1 MAANKR
7 DVRIPAIIRIKR
19 TSIARFGLAFWLAV
33 VTASFAWAGG
43 PRWVA
48 GSTYFNAGLKGQPI
62 VWKNGQV
69 NYYTD
74 LGDLSATVNQSQANA
89 MIAAAASI
97 WSSVPTAAVSIQASG
112 SLAEDV
118 NGTDVVLTSTT
129 LTMPADIDE
138 TATQKPLAIV
148 YDFDGAVIDTLLGAG
163 ASNPNGCL
171 SNGVTLFV
179 DSMATDATIAHALM
193 IVNGRCATPQRTS
206 LLQYLIVRAFG
217 RVLGLDW
224 SQANEG
230 VFDGSMAWSDAAL
243 AGWPLMHPIERMCD
257 ASGMACMQNQN
268 ALRWDDTAALNR
280 LYPITTANLTTYP
293 GKKIT
298 AAATVAIQGTLR
310 FRWGQGMQ
318 GVNVVAR
325 PLLPGTNQPD
335 LRYPVAAVTGS
346 LFTGNAGNPVS
357 GLADAEGNPLNN
369 FGSDDPALEGSYD
382 LSGIPLPPGLT
393 QSDYQ
398 ITFEAINPLDTQLQ
412 SVGSYAL
419 GQTTPSGTLPVFVVR
434 GLKAGSVVTQ
444 DATIQDSDQDLGSGN
459 DGSEA
464 SPVILPG
471 NGEWLARINGYGHT
485 GWFQGRFRAGRVFTI
500 EAQSLDSAGQ
510 ISDHK
515 ARVLLGVWQANDAPG
530 SSPRLATLQP
540 YLGDQVG
547 LTWLTVQ
554 TIADGDLRL
563 GATDQRGDGRPDY
576 LYRGRVLYADTVM
589 PTRLEATGGP
599 IVIRGT
605 GFRPQNVVT
614 VNGVAATITSL
625 TPEEITA
632 IAPANL
638 TEVTGNVD
646 VTVSDPATLGSAT
659 ILGGLSYG
667 AQDQDSIGIVTA
679 PQNSVSLGVP
689 LPFITRTVA
698 GDGVSAAGRVNVTY
712 TVTTGSAL
720 LGCGQITCVV
730 TSGGDGLATLMVT
743 ANSSTTTVVTAS
755 LSNGASVQAHFK
767 GVAAPQISPL
777 TSELYLAQGAVFKWN
792 PQALVL
798 IGGVPAAGQTVTWS
812 LPDGMTTTSASNLS
826 DAQGLVTGQLTV
838 GPLAVNATVNVNACL
853 TGGIPGG
860 SGCASFV
867 VGSVHPQLA
876 GLLAVSGTDQVLSV
890 TDAPAPVVLRVV
902 DAAGHPMAGGVVSV
916 YQVLK
921 EWAPPCPAAGRC
933 PAAPVLATTSLQA
946 TSGSDGLVVF
956 APLSMQG
963 TPTRLEVLAVT
974 GNSGTLGFEIEQ
986 HP

>member
-1 MAANKR
+1 MVANER
-7 DVRIPAIIRIKR
+7 DAFGGRFSRFNASISR
-19 TSIARFGLAFWLAV
+19 TV
-33 VTASFAWAGG
+33 VTSALALMITTVAWAGG

-48 GSTYFNAGLKGQPI
+48 GSTYFNAGLKGRPI

-97 WSSVPTAAVSIQASG
+97 WSSVSTAGVSIQASG

-118 NGTDVVLTSTT
+118 NGTNVVLTSTT
-129 LTMPADIDE
+129 FTMPADIDE

-163 ASNPNGCL
+163 ASNPNACL
-171 SNGVTLFV
+171 GNGVTLFV

-193 IVNGRCATPQRTS
+193 IVNGRCATPARMS
-206 LLQYLIVRAFG
+206 LLQYLMIRAFG

-230 VFDGSMAWSDAAL
+230 VFNGSITWSDTAL

-257 ASGMACMQNQN
+257 STGIACMQSQN
-268 ALRWDDTAALNR
+268 TLRWDDVAALNR
-280 LYPITTANLTTYP
+280 LYPVTTANRTMYP

-298 AAATVAIQGTLR
+298 AAATVSIQGTLR

-325 PLLPGTNQPD
+325 PLLPGTDQPD
-335 LRYPVAAVTGS
+335 LRYPVSAVTGA

-357 GLADAEGNPLNN
+357 GFTDAQGNPLNN
-369 FGSDDPALEGSYD
+369 FGSDDPTLEGWYD

-393 QSDYQ
+393 QADYQ
-398 ITFEAINPLDTQLQ
+398 ITFEAINSLDTQLQ
-412 SVGSYAL
+412 SVGPYAL
-419 GQTTPSGTLPVFVVR
+419 GQTTPSGTMPVFVVR
-434 GLKAGSVVTQ
+434 GLKAGSVVAQ

-464 SPVILPG
+464 SPVLLAG

-485 GWFQGRFRAGRVFTI
+485 GWFQGHFRAGRVFTI

-515 ARVLLGVWQANDAPG
+515 ARVLLGVWQASDALG
-530 SSPRLATLQP
+530 SSPRLQTWQP
-540 YLGDQVG
+540 YLGNQIG

-554 TIADGDLRL
+554 TISDGDLRL
-563 GATDQRGDGRPDY
+563 GVTDQRGDGRPDY
-576 LYRGRVLYADTVM
+576 LYRGRVLYADTVT
-589 PTRLEATGGP
+589 PTRLDASGGP

-605 GFRPQNVVT
+605 GFRPQNVVM
-614 VNGVAATITSL
+614 VNGVAAAITSL
-625 TPEEITA
+625 TSEEITA
-632 IAPANL
+632 IAPPCAPG
-638 TEVTGNVD
+638 VSGDVD

-667 AQDQDSIGIVTA
+667 AEDQDSIGIVTA
-679 PQNSVSLGVP
+679 PQNSISMGVP
-689 LPFITRTVA
+689 MPFTTRTMA
-698 GDGVSAAGRVNVTY
+698 GDGVSVAGHVNVTY
-712 TVTTGSAL
+712 TVTSGSAL
-720 LGCGQITCVV
+720 LGCGQLTCVV
-730 TSGGDGLATLMVT
+730 KSSGDGVASLTVT
-743 ANSSTTTVVTAS
+743 ANSSSIAVVTAS
-755 LSNGASVQAHFK
+755 LSSGASVQAHFK

-777 TSELYLAQGAVFKWN
+777 TSELYLAQGAVFSWT

-798 IGGVPAAGQTVTWS
+798 MGGVPSAGQTVTWS
-812 LPDGMTTTSASNLS
+812 TPDGVTAGSASTLS
-826 DAQGLVTGQLTV
+826 NAQGLVTGQLTA
-838 GPLAVNATVNVNACL
+838 GPLAENAISTVNACL
-853 TGGIPGG
+853 PGGTPGG
-860 SGCASFV
+860 SGCAGFV
-867 VGSVHPQLA
+867 VASVHPELA
-876 GLLAVSGTDQVLSV
+876 GLLAVSGTEQVLSL
-890 TDAPAPVVLRVV
+890 TDAPAPIVLRVV
-902 DAAGHPMAGGVVSV
+902 DAAGHSMAGGVVSL

-921 EWAPPCPAAGRC
+921 EWAPPCSATGRC
-933 PAAPVLATTSLQA
+933 PASAVLATSSLQA
-946 TSGSDGLVVF
+946 TSGADGLVVF
-956 APLSMQG
+956 VPLSMKG
-963 TPTRLEVLAVT
+963 TPTRLELLAVT
-974 GNSGTLGFEIEQ
+974 GNTATLGFEIEQ